1 MKLINTILIF
11 LLFNACDGWYIAG
24 YELNPNSN
32 EDKEFQ
38 TLIQEDSTSQW
49 EIE

>member
-11 LLFNACDGWYIAG
+11 LLFNACEGWYIAG
-24 YELNPNSN
+24 YSLESNIDEAQGFNEL
-32 EDKEFQ
+32 
-38 TLIQEDSTSQW
+38 IYADSTNQL

>member
-24 YELNPNSN
+24 YSLEPNTSEVEEFNELIH
-32 EDKEFQ
+32 K
-38 TLIQEDSTSQW
+38 DSTSQW